1 MYDTR
6 TRTTRKGFAM
16 KWVGAYEGYASI
28 QGRALKKWG
37 ERNQSYIPSHR
48 MPHVMYGHCQKA

>member
-1 MYDTR
+1 
-6 TRTTRKGFAM
+6 M